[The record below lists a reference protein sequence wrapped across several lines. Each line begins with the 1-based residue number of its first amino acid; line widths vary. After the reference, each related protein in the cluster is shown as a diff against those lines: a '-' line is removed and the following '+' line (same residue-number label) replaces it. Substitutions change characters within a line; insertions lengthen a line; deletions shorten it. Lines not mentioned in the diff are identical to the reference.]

1 MIQQNRAVQFI
12 LYVADQ
18 KRSRDFYEKVLG
30 YEPVMDVPG
39 MTEFQ
44 LTEFCKLGLMPEE
57 GIAKIL
63 QPETKHP
70 ASANGIPRCELYLMV
85 DSPSISLEEAINL
98 GARKVSDTAIRDW
111 GHEVAY
117 VQDFDGHIVAF
128 ARVISS

>member
-1 MIQQNRAVQFI
+1 MLQQNQHVEII

-18 KRSRDFYEKVLG
+18 KRSRDFYEKILG
-30 YEPVMDVPG
+30 YEAVLDVPG

-44 LTEFCKLGLMPEE
+44 LNEFCKLGLMPEE

-70 ASANGIPRCELYLMV
+70 ASANGVPRCELYLMV
-85 DSPSISLEEAINL
+85 DSPAASMEEAISL
-98 GARKVSDTAIRDW
+98 GARKVSDTAKRDW

-117 VQDFDGHIVAF
+117 VHDFDGHIVAF
-128 ARVISS
+128 AKVI

>member
-1 MIQQNRAVQFI
+1 MLQQNHQVEII

-18 KRSRDFYEKVLG
+18 QRSRDFYEKVLG
-30 YEPVMDVPG
+30 YEPVLDVPG

-44 LTEFCKLGLMPEE
+44 LTEYCKLGLMPED

-70 ASANGIPRCELYLMV
+70 ALANGIPRCELYLMV
-85 DSPSISLEEAINL
+85 DSPSASYEETISL
-98 GARKVSDTAIRDW
+98 GARKVSDSAHRNW

-128 ARVISS
+128 ARVI

>member
-1 MIQQNRAVQFI
+1 MLGQINHIEII

-18 KRSRDFYEKVLG
+18 ARSHDFYEKVLG
-30 YEPVMDVPG
+30 YEPVVDVPG

-44 LTEFCKLGLMPEE
+44 INEYCKLGLMPEE

-63 QPETKHP
+63 LPETKHP
-70 ASANGIPRCELYLMV
+70 AAGNGIPRCELYLMF
-85 DSPSISLEEAINL
+85 DEPSVCLERALLI
-98 GARKVSDTAIRDW
+98 GAVKVSDAAKRDW

-128 ARVISS
+128 ARVV